1 MASSRSR
8 LQHEAKMIALIW
20 YTRSITMEWKYT
32 PINSGK
38 WSVRFKQYLKDENG
52 VMRLGKPISILTGPY
67 NQDGTKEIET
77 IFGKKVFN
85 NPKPKE
91 LIKYLL
97 SFVFDGKDDKDG
109 IYLMSTE
116 QSKKPCGARHSG
128 PFMV

>member
-1 MASSRSR
+1 M
-8 LQHEAKMIALIW
+8 E
-20 YTRSITMEWKYT
+20 RSI
-32 PINSGK
+32 
-38 WSVRFKQYLKDENG
+38 KQYLKDENG

-109 IYLMSTE
+109 IYLDSFVIDRVYQIRAIIFASCCKRLRDEATTHLKLIVLHFVFLDFFLG
-116 QSKKPCGARHSG
+116 QRCSNTKQR
-128 PFMV
+128 

>member
-1 MASSRSR
+1 
-8 LQHEAKMIALIW
+8 
-20 YTRSITMEWKYT
+20 
-32 PINSGK
+32 
-38 WSVRFKQYLKDENG
+38 
-52 VMRLGKPISILTGPY
+52 MRLGKPISILTGPY

-109 IYLMSTE
+109 IYLDSYIRYHQFYLLWYNLVCVYISNGM
-116 QSKKPCGARHSG
+116 R
-128 PFMV
+128 